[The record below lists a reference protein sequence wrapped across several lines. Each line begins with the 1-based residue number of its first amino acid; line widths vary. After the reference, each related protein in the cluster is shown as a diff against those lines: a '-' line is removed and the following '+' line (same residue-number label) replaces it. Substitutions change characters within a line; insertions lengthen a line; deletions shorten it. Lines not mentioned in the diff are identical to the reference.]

1 MYAYALLLCGPGR
14 QPKPPHPAEGVHKPL
29 ALKNF
34 GLFDSLAILGKPQC
48 LARIERAL
56 TRV

>member
-1 MYAYALLLCGPGR
+1 VTGKTTG
-14 QPKPPHPAEGVHKPL
+14 
-29 ALKNF
+29 F

-56 TRV
+56 ARL